1 MKIIRL
7 LFIFLLF
14 LCFSCKSKFQMN
26 ERDRIADHMMLE
38 FAETLALKG
47 LRLSGMG
54 GGLNHETGKHK
65 VFGIS
70 FIMQENVTDISHA
83 RELFVETADAFIS
96 FINSREDIL
105 EYLDVFPVTI
115 VNIDMAILFLN
126 AQQGDIVDISNC
138 RESLYYYTAGP
149 DPERDPWNEIC
160 EETFEEAQAI
170 LSQTENAFLPL

>member
-1 MKIIRL
+1 MRIIKL
-7 LFIFLLF
+7 LFVSLLF

-26 ERDRIADHMMLE
+26 ERDRSINHMMLE
-38 FAETLALKG
+38 FAETVRLKG
-47 LRLSGMG
+47 LRPSGIG
-54 GGLNHETGKHK
+54 GGLNHDTEKYNEL
-65 VFGIS
+65 GIS
-70 FIMQENVTDISHA
+70 FTMQENVKNIAEGRT
-83 RELFVETADAFIS
+83 LFTETANAFIS
-96 FINSREDIL
+96 FINSRENIL